1 MPLFP
6 PPPLSPL
13 QANYGQVVKAM
24 AEAERYPGTSL
35 LVAYSPCA
43 LQGIDGGMCN
53 AQGNAREA
61 AASGYWPL
69 YRLVLG
75 GGWQLSGGMC
85 NAQGNAREEAAS
97 GYWPLYRL
105 VSGG

>member
-1 MPLFP
+1 MLIDPLVLNAPIYRTQACASLTP
-6 PPPLSPL
+6 PSPL

-35 LVAYSPCA
+35 LVAYSPCV

-69 YRLVLG
+69 YRLVWG
-75 GGWQLSGGMC
+75 GGL
-85 NAQGNAREEAAS
+85 
-97 GYWPLYRL
+97 L
-105 VSGG
+105 